1 MRMRSIWKGVVL
13 AENDDTVAVEASQY
27 FPRTSLSKEYFFA
40 SDHRSTCPWKA
51 LASYL
56 SVSLGARSTRM
67 RPGNSRVPRSL
78 HAWSRIEW
86 RSGVASASSASTR
99 PKRQR
104 VVHERCR
111 GG

>member
-56 SVSLGARSTRM
+56 SVSLGGEINPDAAREFESPSIPARM
-67 RPGNSRVPRSL
+67 VKDRV
-78 HAWSRIEW
+78 AFW
-86 RSGVASASSASTR
+86 RGISVVSVDPTEATASSS
-99 PKRQR
+99 
-104 VVHERCR
+104 
-111 GG
+111 